1 MYLETSFY
9 PGEHITIMEP
19 AYDLYPL
26 EIPGVPAEEKPSDK
40 KVCPGLQ
47 RFCPHYMSGVCDVKY
62 SECVLLNSL
71 KTSETILRMERENLI
86 KNPTPKN
93 LELVAQINEVLHDKN
108 SDMNL
113 DPTTI
118 LRNKRKGRLV
128 AFVFF
133 LIILAAA
140 VIIYMG

>member
-1 MYLETSFY
+1 
-9 PGEHITIMEP
+9 MEP
-19 AYDLYPL
+19 TYDLYSL
-26 EIPGVPAEEKPSDK
+26 GISDIPIEKNPSDEK
-40 KVCPGLQ
+40 ICPGLQ
-47 RFCPHYMSGVCDVKY
+47 QFCPHYMSEVCDVKY

-93 LELVAQINEVLHDKN
+93 LELVAQINEVLHDKK

-113 DPTTI
+113 DPATI

-128 AFVFF
+128 ALLFF
-133 LIILAAA
+133 LAILAAA

>member
-1 MYLETSFY
+1 
-9 PGEHITIMEP
+9 MEP

-47 RFCPHYMSGVCDVKY
+47 QFCPHYTSRVCDVKY
-62 SECVLLNSL
+62 SECILLNSL

-113 DPTTI
+113 DPATI

-128 AFVFF
+128 AFLFF

>member
-1 MYLETSFY
+1 MYFETSFY
-9 PGEHITIMEP
+9 PGEHIIIMEP
-19 AYDLYPL
+19 AYDLYPI
-26 EIPGVPAEEKPSDK
+26 EIPDVPTEKTRSDEK
-40 KVCPGLQ
+40 ICPGLQ
-47 RFCPHYMSGVCDVKY
+47 QFCPHYMRGVCDVKY

-71 KTSETILRMERENLI
+71 KTSETILRMERENLV

-113 DPTTI
+113 DPATI
-118 LRNKRKGRLV
+118 LRNKRKGRFV
-128 AFVFF
+128 AFLFF

>member
-1 MYLETSFY
+1 
-9 PGEHITIMEP
+9 
-19 AYDLYPL
+19 
-26 EIPGVPAEEKPSDK
+26 
-40 KVCPGLQ
+40 
-47 RFCPHYMSGVCDVKY
+47 
-62 SECVLLNSL
+62 
-71 KTSETILRMERENLI
+71 MERENLV

-113 DPTTI
+113 DPATI

-128 AFVFF
+128 AFLFF

-140 VIIYMG
+140 VIIYLG